1 MPKHAQSMSFIQWIW
16 NASLDDGMGL
26 TGESLDRLRNPPKR
40 VLKLDNLCQKLAI
53 RNFMALEH
61 SLEHQQNST
70 FATPSFDISH
80 EQFSFYSQ
88 TQYVKSLFL
97 IQRRFSEI
105 FRQGL

>member
-1 MPKHAQSMSFIQWIW
+1 MGGGSIHSNHLEAPLAQLASTFLLDKERDQCSSFSI
-16 NASLDDGMGL
+16 
-26 TGESLDRLRNPPKR
+26 
-40 VLKLDNLCQKLAI
+40 
-53 RNFMALEH
+53 
-61 SLEHQQNST
+61 HQQNST

-105 FRQGL
+105 FR